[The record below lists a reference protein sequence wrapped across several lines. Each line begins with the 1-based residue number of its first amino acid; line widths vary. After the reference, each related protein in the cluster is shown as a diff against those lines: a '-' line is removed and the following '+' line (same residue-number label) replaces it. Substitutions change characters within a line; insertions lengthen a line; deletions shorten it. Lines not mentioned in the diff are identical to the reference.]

1 MVAECYAQTAQS
13 DIQTELQCRHR
24 AAHRS
29 RKNPGVSPFPV
40 SAARKLAFMKK
51 LRDGTTIEAP
61 IEARQAERGP
71 TILNVLLASGGL
83 AIIALTAVYVFFFKV

>member
-1 MVAECYAQTAQS
+1 
-13 DIQTELQCRHR
+13 
-24 AAHRS
+24 
-29 RKNPGVSPFPV
+29 
-40 SAARKLAFMKK
+40 MKK
-51 LRDGTTIEAP
+51 LRDGTIIEAP